1 MSLRKNI
8 IALSLFNAASLLKE
22 QAEAAAAMPPD
33 PPAAESA
40 ADAPSDE
47 QGKPIT
53 IDSVID
59 RMNIIRSGLSFED
72 PEVYGKLTTLFKQ
85 MTPEDKM
92 KLNKQLTDI
101 GAIVQNIPAEK
112 QAGEQSGEVAPSA
125 PPAAEAVPPPAA
137 APPPPAPAAV

>member
-33 PPAAESA
+33 PPAAEPT